1 MIERQF
7 INQKMKE
14 FLIQNYL
21 KEQLGRT
28 GYSHTEIK
36 RTPLGEKV
44 VVYTTRPGL
53 VVGKKGDNIKL
64 LTMVLKKRFKLDNPQ
79 IEIAEVTNP
88 DLDAFYVTDRIVS
101 TLEKFGSKRFKSVGY
116 KTLQNILNAGAL
128 GAEIKISGKLPSK
141 RAKSWRFSAG
151 YLKKSG
157 DISEN
162 FVKKCIGAA
171 KLKAGTIGVQV
182 SIMTPDIV
190 LPDRIYIKEPQQIK
204 IEEIKVEEIKV
215 ETKPEEVTEVKE
227 EKIEEVKTDVPE
239 VKETESKIDIPKVT
253 EESKEVK
260 PKEKKTKEVKPK
272 EKKTTRKTKD
282 GDNKEE

>member
-1 MIERQF
+1 MIKRQF

-28 GYSHTEIK
+28 GNSHTEIK

-44 VVYTTRPGL
+44 VVYTTHPGL
-53 VVGKKGDNIKL
+53 V
-64 LTMVLKKRFKLDNPQ
+64 
-79 IEIAEVTNP
+79 
-88 DLDAFYVTDRIVS
+88 
-101 TLEKFGSKRFKSVGY
+101 VGY
-116 KTLQNILNAGAL
+116 KTLQSIINAGAL

-190 LPDRIYIKEPQQIK
+190 LPDRI
-204 IEEIKVEEIKV
+204 
-215 ETKPEEVTEVKE
+215 
-227 EKIEEVKTDVPE
+227 
-239 VKETESKIDIPKVT
+239 
-253 EESKEVK
+253 
-260 PKEKKTKEVKPK
+260 
-272 EKKTTRKTKD
+272 
-282 GDNKEE
+282 